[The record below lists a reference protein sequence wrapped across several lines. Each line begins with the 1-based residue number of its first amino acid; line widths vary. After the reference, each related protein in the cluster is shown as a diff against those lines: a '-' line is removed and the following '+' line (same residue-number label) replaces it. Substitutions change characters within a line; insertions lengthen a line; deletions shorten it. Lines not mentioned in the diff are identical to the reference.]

1 MQDLQI
7 IDIKKKSNNK
17 KNLVWNEKC
26 VSEKNLLDIFSLI
39 DKNRHNIRKKY
50 LLWIYQIQN
59 LKIKEKNIIKHLK
72 IDENFSFWWMLP
84 ISEKSNFMKSFQIN
98 EILKLIALEEYIN
111 KNKFKKI
118 YSHGLNK
125 KTNEVISF
133 IAKKN
138 KILFFSEDEKKTISF
153 NFAIIN
159 FFKALSWLLIYLYKR
174 RFLFGLNVSN
184 WNKSKN
190 KLCIVNYLFDLNFNL
205 LDKKKM
211 SSGYWSHLIDKIH
224 SKNIGI
230 NWLNI
235 YFENEEIYHSKKAKS
250 IIRKLNGVNS
260 NDVHLTLDSFLN
272 LKIIILSLTTWLKIF
287 YKSFILNKKIIIK
300 SYKKNNFFVILSDEF
315 SNNLQNHHSLKNIL
329 TYFLMNEAFKK
340 ISKQNTCIF
349 PNENQ
354 QWEMALLKNYFINN
368 HKNIIGYQH
377 STSRF
382 WDLRTYYSKE
392 NYKKGNILT
401 SYPRPNKLAIHSKIF
416 YKILKECGYPIKN
429 LKLVETLK
437 YTKLI
442 NKNLKKNINT
452 IPIPNKNKIIITL
465 VLGAFQ
471 NFDKAL
477 VDCLQNNINNF
488 DKNYSFFLKDQL
500 SSDKV
505 LEINETDRFKKING
519 DLLDVYRVSD
529 LVLISNPSSAVLD
542 AMYMKVP
549 FYVYDGQD
557 FLNFSPMYSII
568 DKKYFIRDYNFVS
581 KIKSFKKNSSKELW
595 NFNKKNILNGNNNVK
610 EWEKIIKY

>member
-1 MQDLQI
+1 
-7 IDIKKKSNNK
+7 
-17 KNLVWNEKC
+17 
-26 VSEKNLLDIFSLI
+26 
-39 DKNRHNIRKKY
+39 
-50 LLWIYQIQN
+50 
-59 LKIKEKNIIKHLK
+59 
-72 IDENFSFWWMLP
+72 MLP

-118 YSHGLNK
+118 YSYGLNK

-138 KILFFSEDEKKTISF
+138 KIPFFNQEEKKIISY

-159 FFKALSWLLIYLYKR
+159 FFKGLSWLLIYLYKR

-190 KLCIVNYLFDLNFNL
+190 KLCIVNYLFDLNLNL
-205 LDKKKM
+205 LDKKKI
-211 SSGYWSHLIDKIH
+211 SSGYWNHLIDKIH

-235 YFENEEIYHSKKAKS
+235 YFENEEIHHSKKAKS
-250 IIRKLNGVNS
+250 IIIKLNGINS

-272 LKIIILSLTTWLKIF
+272 LKIILLSLAAWMKIF

-354 QWEMALLKNYFINN
+354 QWEMALLKNYYINN